1 MKTHV
6 LMPSPCK
13 IVFAS
18 KTANTTSFCIK
29 YQAQGHTTWAIY
41 GYGHIRAFF
50 YVDTDICP
58 LFDTPRVALT
68 CTELDRTNEVNT
80 RRDFCC
86 NEKGASTFMTYY
98 CYLYQTNLNGK
109 LLYMPMYDLL
119 DEYLID
125 IKSLFTINRN

>member
-18 KTANTTSFCIK
+18 KTANTSSFFINYEAK
-29 YQAQGHTTWAIY
+29 GNTTWTMS
-41 GYGHIRAFF
+41 GYGHISAFF
-50 YVDTDICP
+50 YIDTEICP

-68 CTELDRTNEVNT
+68 CTELDRTNDVNT
-80 RRDFCC
+80 RRDFRC
-86 NEKGASTFMTYY
+86 NEKGVSTLITYY
-98 CYLYQTNLNGK
+98 CYLYETNVNGK

-125 IKSLFTINRN
+125 IKLFFTINLN